1 MAVGRSLDL
10 RPLERLN
17 PLNFHKISVW
27 RHRIRH
33 GYHSIVAPCRREVV
47 CGAPSRIR
55 GGAIECTLAL
65 KLSRWLVLLRKQ
77 VKAAPKR
84 TSKPFQT
91 PPEPT
96 QGPGGWVWCSG
107 GFKKTRKAA
116 NGANGAN
123 GADGADGPNGADG
136 ADRADPHGNTPNART
151 HAHQTPPRNLGWGCG
166 DLGWLWGG

>member
-1 MAVGRSLDL
+1 MGELVLL
-10 RPLERLN
+10 LERQRKRAGPINLRCD
-17 PLNFHKISVW
+17 PGVPFT
-27 RHRIRH
+27 HR
-33 GYHSIVAPCRREVV
+33 S
-47 CGAPSRIR
+47 
-55 GGAIECTLAL
+55 AIDCTLAL

-96 QGPGGWVWCSG
+96 QGPWGWVWCSG

-136 ADRADPHGNTPNART
+136 ADRADPHGNTPHART
-151 HAHQTPPRNLGWGCG
+151 HAHTHTTKGPGVGL
-166 DLGWLWGG
+166 L